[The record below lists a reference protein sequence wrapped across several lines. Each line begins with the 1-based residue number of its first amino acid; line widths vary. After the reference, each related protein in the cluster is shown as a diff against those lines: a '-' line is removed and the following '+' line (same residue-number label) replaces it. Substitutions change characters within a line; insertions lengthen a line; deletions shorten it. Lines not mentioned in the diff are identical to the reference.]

1 MRGAKFLEDNGL
13 IWIDL
18 GPKWPGFNE
27 ALNDG
32 VSSLSRRGEASALS
46 TYWIDQ
52 ALAGADSPPGT
63 VITGGNSTQI
73 ERTSS
78 GVCAKS
84 DYELFDD
91 EHMSTDDFVDLLRA
105 WRGEVV
111 ALQAKR
117 DPTRPEHAPY
127 QRNPLA

>member
-1 MRGAKFLEDNGL
+1 MRGARFFEDGGL

-32 VSSLSRRGEASALS
+32 VSFLSPRGEASALS
-46 TYWIDQ
+46 TYWIDH
-52 ALAGADSPPGT
+52 ALAGVDSPPGT
-63 VITGGNSTQI
+63 TITGGNSTRI
-73 ERTSS
+73 ERTTS

-84 DYELFDD
+84 DYALFDD

-105 WRGEVV
+105 SGDEVV
-111 ALQAKR
+111 ALQAQR
-117 DPTRPEHAPY
+117 DPARPEHAPY
-127 QRNPLA
+127 QRNPFV